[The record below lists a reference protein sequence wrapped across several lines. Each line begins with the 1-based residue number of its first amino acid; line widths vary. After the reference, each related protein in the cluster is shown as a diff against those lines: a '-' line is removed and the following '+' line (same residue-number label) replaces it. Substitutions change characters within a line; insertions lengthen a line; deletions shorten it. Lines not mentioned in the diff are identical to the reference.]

1 MQHRIGQQKANPEI
15 TQFKREGGDLKN
27 LHGQQQVLFCQNLAI
42 IEDLCQSSDSLLDQL
57 SNLRTYYR
65 EVEKDISDFIDLQDR
80 SKGRLT
86 NLPKIEESHKD
97 IVFQEC
103 MIRLKHVDMVIY
115 SVRDISNNIIES
127 ISDNLMQANLILYF
141 SKDSFLGV
149 KFLTRTWQE
158 SLKNK
163 VEGIKALS
171 RINLEF
177 HWHFLIRPQSQW
189 LMLRCLADT
198 TMHLLL
204 ALNNTLFIALMCI
217 DPHHPLELKLMIDI
231 CEI

>member
-1 MQHRIGQQKANPEI
+1 MENFVEMGP
-15 TQFKREGGDLKN
+15 
-27 LHGQQQVLFCQNLAI
+27 I

-127 ISDNLMQANLILYF
+127 ISDNLM
-141 SKDSFLGV
+141 
-149 KFLTRTWQE
+149 
-158 SLKNK
+158 
-163 VEGIKALS
+163 
-171 RINLEF
+171 
-177 HWHFLIRPQSQW
+177 
-189 LMLRCLADT
+189 
-198 TMHLLL
+198 
-204 ALNNTLFIALMCI
+204 
-217 DPHHPLELKLMIDI
+217 
-231 CEI
+231 